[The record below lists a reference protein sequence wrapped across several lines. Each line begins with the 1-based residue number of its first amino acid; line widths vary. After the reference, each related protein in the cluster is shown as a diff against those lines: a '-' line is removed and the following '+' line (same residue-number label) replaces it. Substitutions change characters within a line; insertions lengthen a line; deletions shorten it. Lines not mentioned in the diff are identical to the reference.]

1 MTNVLDL
8 YVTYTLIVKVK
19 KMIRMKLNEVTKHI
33 EISKRAIKYYEEQ
46 GFLHVARDENGYR
59 NYSEDNILQLKEIVL
74 YRKLGISLSDIKRL
88 LQNKDVS
95 LLIKIMEEKRQNLT
109 LYQQEINALEVFIQ
123 QHNVERLY
131 KAIDYS
137 TIAQAIQDAIPGFYG
152 YYFMHHFLPYL
163 QIKIET
169 PQQQTAY
176 QNIIQYWDNTEIK
189 LPLSYK
195 ITGMMLYFFNKH
207 HSLKTMVV
215 DLDRKIQSYLNPS
228 SETYDQLKKQIQT
241 GVKMKQSFL
250 YKYRIS
256 GYAQRAFMRELQNKG
271 YNDIFLPNM
280 ILLSPKY
287 KEYQDALQHINKRI
301 CDDLGLYYD
310 SNFQLIQKK
319 VIK

>member
-1 MTNVLDL
+1 
-8 YVTYTLIVKVK
+8 
-19 KMIRMKLNEVTKHI
+19 
-33 EISKRAIKYYEEQ
+33 
-46 GFLHVARDENGYR
+46 
-59 NYSEDNILQLKEIVL
+59 
-74 YRKLGISLSDIKRL
+74 
-88 LQNKDVS
+88 
-95 LLIKIMEEKRQNLT
+95 MEEKRQNLT